1 MENIEIV
8 QQRISEQATSRS
20 DVATVKRSIRDLQ
33 KQVGRLQSNLSSQL
47 TQNEQVD
54 LDSFSKAWDNR
65 KKLNSLNQKITE
77 LEQEISPHIPSL
89 GNARLTEEEKRQ
101 IKGLHN
107 SGLYTQKE
115 LADQYGVTQPTIS
128 DIVRQS

>member
-33 KQVGRLQSNLSSQL
+33 KQVSRLQNNLSSQL
-47 TQNEQVD
+47 TRQEQVD
-54 LDSFSKAWDNR
+54 LTSFQQVWENR
-65 KKLNSLNQKITE
+65 KKLNSLNQKINE

>member
-1 MENIEIV
+1 MSKTEIS
-8 QQRISEQATSRS
+8 QQKISEQATSRS

-33 KQVGRLQSNLSSQL
+33 KQVSRLQNNLSSQL
-47 TQNEQVD
+47 TRQEQVD
-54 LDSFSKAWDNR
+54 YTSFQQVWANR
-65 KKLNSLNQKITE
+65 EKLNSLNQKISE
-77 LEQEISPHIPSL
+77 LEQEINHHIPSL
-89 GNARLTEEEKRQ
+89 GNARLTEEEKQQ

>member
-33 KQVGRLQSNLSSQL
+33 KQVSRLQNNLSSQL
-47 TQNEQVD
+47 TRQEQVD
-54 LDSFSKAWDNR
+54 LTLFQQVWKNR
-65 KKLNSLNQKITE
+65 EKLNSLNKKINE

>member
-1 MENIEIV
+1 MGKTEIP
-8 QQRISEQATSRS
+8 QQKISEQATSRS

-33 KQVGRLQSNLSSQL
+33 KQVSRLQNNLSSQL
-47 TQNEQVD
+47 TRQEQMD
-54 LDSFSKAWDNR
+54 FTSFQQVWENR
-65 KKLNSLNQKITE
+65 EKLNSLNQKISE
-77 LEQEISPHIPSL
+77 LEQEISHHIPSL
-89 GNARLTEEEKRQ
+89 GNARLTEEEKQQ

>member
-33 KQVGRLQSNLSSQL
+33 KQVGRLQGNLSSQL
-47 TQNEQVD
+47 TQNEHVD
-54 LDSFSKAWDNR
+54 FASFEKVWENR
-65 KKLNSLNQKITE
+65 QKLNSLNQKITE

>member
-8 QQRISEQATSRS
+8 QKRISEQATSRS

-33 KQVGRLQSNLSSQL
+33 KQVDRLQGNLSSQL

-54 LDSFSKAWDNR
+54 LDSFEKAWDNR

>member
-1 MENIEIV
+1 MSKTEIS
-8 QQRISEQATSRS
+8 QQKISEQATSRS

-33 KQVGRLQSNLSSQL
+33 KQVNRLQNNLSSQL
-47 TQNEQVD
+47 TRQEQMD
-54 LDSFSKAWDNR
+54 YASFRQVWTNR
-65 KKLNSLNQKITE
+65 EKLNSLNQKISE
-77 LEQEISPHIPSL
+77 LEQEINHHIPSL
-89 GNARLTEEEKRQ
+89 GNARLTEEEKQQ

>member
-1 MENIEIV
+1 MSKTEIS
-8 QQRISEQATSRS
+8 QQKISEQATSRS

-33 KQVGRLQSNLSSQL
+33 KQISRLQNNLSSQL
-47 TQNEQVD
+47 TRQEQMD
-54 LDSFSKAWDNR
+54 FTSFQQVWENR
-65 KKLNSLNQKITE
+65 EKLNSLNQKISE
-77 LEQEISPHIPSL
+77 LEQEINHHIPSL

-128 DIVRQS
+128 DIVTQS

>member
-1 MENIEIV
+1 MENTEIV

-33 KQVGRLQSNLSSQL
+33 KQVGILQGNLSSQL

-54 LDSFSKAWDNR
+54 LASFEKAWENR
-65 KKLNSLNQKITE
+65 QKLNSLNQKITE

>member
-115 LADQYGVTQPTIS
+115 LADQYGVTQPAIS

>member
-1 MENIEIV
+1 MSKTEIS
-8 QQRISEQATSRS
+8 QQKISEQATSRS

-33 KQVGRLQSNLSSQL
+33 KQVNRLQNNLSSQL
-47 TQNEQVD
+47 TRQEQVD
-54 LDSFSKAWDNR
+54 YTSFQQGWANR
-65 KKLNSLNQKITE
+65 EKLNSLNQKISE
-77 LEQEISPHIPSL
+77 LEQEINHHIPSL

>member
-65 KKLNSLNQKITE
+65 NKLNSLNQKITE

>member
-1 MENIEIV
+1 MSKTEIS
-8 QQRISEQATSRS
+8 QQKISEQATSRS

-65 KKLNSLNQKITE
+65 NKLNSLNQKITE